1 MCPEGTFDPQGTKAP
16 DFKYRRDDVME
27 LSNSS
32 RRDVIESPHR
42 VTLHVR
48 ISTSGAK
55 TTNLGH

>member
-1 MCPEGTFDPQGTKAP
+1 MYQEGTLGPQGTKAP
-16 DFKYRRDDVME
+16 DLKYMRDDVME

-32 RRDVIESPHR
+32 RRDVIESAHPA
-42 VTLHVR
+42 TLHVR